1 MFDFLDKIKLYY
13 EFLFRLIT
21 NPDKEI
27 FKEITLIIE
36 SNQTESFKTYIH
48 QINWAKPFQANYT
61 NML

>member
-13 EFLFRLIT
+13 EFLFRLTT
-21 NPDKEI
+21 NLDKEI

-36 SNQTESFKTYIH
+36 SNQMESVKTYIH
-48 QINWAKPFQANYT
+48 QINWAKPFQAHYT